1 MQFVP
6 LHTEVTMS
14 TEMRTQPASL
24 LGDYEGDGSVLPP
37 FRRSASRRL
46 LLPLFTF
53 LVCTLSIFTISVI
66 NDSEPDYESLRLQ
79 EDCIYTLNTSVNPYY
94 AWDYDVL
101 SEACESL
108 HSEKD
113 WIYFSTKLASAGLI
127 AAIPVLFLMAFLD
140 GRFHLARIRFK
151 TDPTYASY
159 WDWNFNLR
167 QQCVE
172 PQNPEEFRR
181 LIAEAV
187 AADHSDRSTYIAEET
202 EECFLGLL
210 DRYGLP
216 ESHPLRRLTVKDY
229 IDTPSMPSGPPQ
241 G

>member
-1 MQFVP
+1 
-6 LHTEVTMS
+6 MS
-14 TEMRTQPASL
+14 TEMHSQQASL
-24 LGDYEGDGSVLPP
+24 LGDYEGDGSALPP
-37 FRRSASRRL
+37 FRRSSSRRL
-46 LLPLFTF
+46 LLPFFTF
-53 LVCTLSIFTISVI
+53 LALTVCIFTISVI
-66 NDSEPDYESLRLQ
+66 SDREQDYESLRLQ
-79 EDCIYTLNTSVNPYY
+79 EDCIYTLESSVDSYY
-94 AWDYDVL
+94 SVWDYDVL
-101 SEACESL
+101 IQACQSL

-113 WIYFSTKLASAGLI
+113 WIYYSTKLTSAGLI

-140 GRFHLARIRFK
+140 GRFHLARIRYK

-187 AADHSDRSTYIAEET
+187 AADHSDRSAYIAEQT
-202 EECFLGLL
+202 EDYFNGLL
-210 DRYGLP
+210 DKYGLP
-216 ESHPLRRLTVKDY
+216 EGHPLRWLTVGDY
-229 IDTPSMPSGPPQ
+229 IDTPSPPSGPPQ

>member
-1 MQFVP
+1 
-6 LHTEVTMS
+6 MS
-14 TEMRTQPASL
+14 TEIHTQPASL

-37 FRRSASRRL
+37 SRLSANRRL
-46 LLPLFTF
+46 LLPFFTF
-53 LVCTLSIFTISVI
+53 LACTFSVFAIWVISER
-66 NDSEPDYESLRLQ
+66 EPDYESLRLQ
-79 EDCIYTLNTSVNPYY
+79 EDCIYTLNTSVDPYSV
-94 AWDYDVL
+94 WDYDVL

-108 HSEKD
+108 HSGND
-113 WIYFSTKLASAGLI
+113 WAYFGTKLAGAGLI

-187 AADHSDRSTYIAEET
+187 AADYSDRSAYIAEET

-210 DRYGLP
+210 DKYGLP
-216 ESHPLRRLTVKDY
+216 ESHPLRRLTVGDY
-229 IDTPSMPSGPPQ
+229 IDNLSTPSGPPLQ